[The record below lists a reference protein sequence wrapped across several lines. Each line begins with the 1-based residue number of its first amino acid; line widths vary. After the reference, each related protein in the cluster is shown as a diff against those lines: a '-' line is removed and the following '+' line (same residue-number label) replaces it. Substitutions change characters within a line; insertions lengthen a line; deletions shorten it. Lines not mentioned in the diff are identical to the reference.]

1 MSSYTSAE
9 RVASLSFTSLVRVEY
24 MLVYSELFR
33 RKAALVSFIIYPYL
47 FTFFV
52 LAFGY
57 TLGSPREFEARLG
70 SNPLIYMITA
80 SFLLM
85 TMLSAV
91 DDLMWRPLSAYWD
104 GTLPYI
110 IASPVN
116 RILYYL
122 AIPLPRLTSIVV
134 LGFTSIVPVYTYF
147 NGFNGFLESLAV
159 LLLALLGGLVM
170 TTPAMVVAGL
180 VHTIGES
187 WRVLNIVR
195 PIIMI
200 LLGVYYPRFL
210 MPLAG
215 ALASMALPASHVV
228 EFIQRMLSRTYTP
241 EYTLLVV
248 AVVLAVLY
256 TPLSQRSIYL
266 WERRKVREGVQTA

>member
-1 MSSYTSAE
+1 
-9 RVASLSFTSLVRVEY
+9 LVKAEY

-33 RKAALVSFIIYPYL
+33 RRAAFISFIIYPYL
-47 FTFFV
+47 FTLFI

-70 SNPLIYMITA
+70 VNPVIYMITA

-91 DDLMWRPLSAYWD
+91 DDLLWRPLSAYWD
-104 GTLPYI
+104 GTLPYV

-147 NGFNGFLESLAV
+147 NGLTGFLESLAV

-170 TTPAMVVAGL
+170 ITPAMVVAGL
-180 VHTIGES
+180 AHVVGES

-195 PIIMI
+195 PVLMI

-228 EFIQRMLSRTYTP
+228 EFIQRMLSKTYSL
-241 EYTLLVV
+241 EYTLLVL
-248 AVVLAVLY
+248 AVVIAILY
-256 TPLSQRSIYL
+256 TPASHKSIYL